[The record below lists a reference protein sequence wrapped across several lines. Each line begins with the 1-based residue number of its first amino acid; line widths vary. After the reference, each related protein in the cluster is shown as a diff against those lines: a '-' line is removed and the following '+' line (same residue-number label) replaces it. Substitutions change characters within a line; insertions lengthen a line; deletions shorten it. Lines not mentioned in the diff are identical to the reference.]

1 MLAVDFQ
8 NTNQDN
14 SHVLYSDSLEK
25 KKITLT
31 INLPDP
37 PSRFLEY

>member
-8 NTNQDN
+8 NTNQVN
-14 SHVLYSDSLEK
+14 SHVLYSDSSE

-31 INLPDP
+31 INLSHP
-37 PSRFLEY
+37 PSRFSEY